1 MICVYVYIYIYIH
14 MLMCMYVYIY
24 IYIKEL
30 VAELLGLGANPEARG
45 SDLDEIRPPAAI
57 QR

>member
-1 MICVYVYIYIYIH
+1 MYIYIYIYIYIC
-14 MLMCMYVYIY
+14 LCVCIYIY